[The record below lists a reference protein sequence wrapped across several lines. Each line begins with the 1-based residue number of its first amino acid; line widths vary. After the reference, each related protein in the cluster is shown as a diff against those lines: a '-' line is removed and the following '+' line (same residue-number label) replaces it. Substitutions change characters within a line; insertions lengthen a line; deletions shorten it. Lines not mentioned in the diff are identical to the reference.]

1 MVLNYSSF
9 MMLLKEHYLATVTA
23 EELARNLLEV
33 VTGDD
38 SNPNF
43 VDSTYLSR
51 IWNGER
57 EIAKEIRE
65 WCEVPARKKAI
76 YEYFETVIM
85 DDIVESLKDDF
96 FDKLASL
103 INNDETITATKRNS
117 LRRQYES
124 GDLSK
129 YLANVFM
136 YALN

>member
-65 WCEVPARKKAI
+65 
-76 YEYFETVIM
+76 
-85 DDIVESLKDDF
+85 
-96 FDKLASL
+96 
-103 INNDETITATKRNS
+103 
-117 LRRQYES
+117 
-124 GDLSK
+124 
-129 YLANVFM
+129 
-136 YALN
+136 